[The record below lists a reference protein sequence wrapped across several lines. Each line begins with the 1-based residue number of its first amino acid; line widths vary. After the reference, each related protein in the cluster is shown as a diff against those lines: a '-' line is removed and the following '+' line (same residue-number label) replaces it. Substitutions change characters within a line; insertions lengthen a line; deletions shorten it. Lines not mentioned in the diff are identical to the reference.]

1 MEPAQSGAVVGALGV
16 ALISSYLVV
25 RMGMWISNMER
36 DFQQRNADASDIR
49 AAFYLST
56 GLLMVTLSLATGL
69 GLGLAFSVEST
80 GEFLSDLFGSVPL
93 GVLTIGIT
101 SVAVVAWAIGR
112 LITGQNLLSRDLWR
126 WQR

>member
-1 MEPAQSGAVVGALGV
+1 
-16 ALISSYLVV
+16 
-25 RMGMWISNMER
+25 MWISDMER
-36 DFQQRNADASDIR
+36 DFRQRNATASDIR

-56 GLLMVTLSLATGL
+56 GVLLVTLSLATGL

-80 GEFLSDLFGSVPL
+80 GEFLSDLLGNIPL

-112 LITGQNLLSRDLWR
+112 LMTSQNLLSRDLWR
-126 WQR
+126 WRSHQDVTNGPLP